1 MNFEHI
7 FNELEIEA
15 DPFALCELQGRC
27 DLGLGRQ
34 SIATLHY
41 ILGGRGEIIFRGH
54 PPIEV
59 NRGTLVLVPALQTH
73 ILRSFGDN
81 QRPLP
86 DCHPA
91 ELDLVHYLHTAD
103 DNLPKNKLLAVCS
116 QVNVGLRGISNLID
130 LVREPIVEH
139 VEPISPMADSLDQL
153 LQELSAPKLGSRA
166 MIEVL
171 LKQCM
176 ILLLRNR
183 LASRDKR
190 FDWMAALIDEKLW
203 VALRLMLEAPGK
215 PHSVES
221 LAEAAGM
228 SRSTFAK
235 RFFTAYG
242 KGPMELLRNLRMLR
256 AASLLTDSD
265 LPVKRIA
272 ELVGFQ
278 SRSAFTRKFENIVGT
293 SPGKYRSQ
301 ARRK

>member
-1 MNFEHI
+1 MSFEHV
-7 FNELEIEA
+7 FNEMEIDA
-15 DPFALCELQGRC
+15 DPFALCELHGRC
-27 DLGLGRQ
+27 DLGLGRL
-34 SIATLHY
+34 SFATLHY
-41 ILGGRGEIIFRGH
+41 ILAGHGEIIFRGH
-54 PPIEV
+54 PPIEI
-59 NRGTLVLVPALQTH
+59 NQGTLVLVPALQSH

-81 QRPLP
+81 QQPLP

-91 ELDLVHYLHTAD
+91 ELDLAHHLQAAD
-103 DNLPKNKLLAVCS
+103 DELPNNKLLAVCS

-130 LVREPIVEH
+130 LVREPIVET
-139 VEPISPMADSLDQL
+139 VEPLSPMADSLDQL
-153 LQELSAPKLGSRA
+153 LRELSAPKLGSRA

-183 LASRDKR
+183 LEARDKR
-190 FDWMAALIDEKLW
+190 FDWMSVLTDEKLW
-203 VALRLMLEAPGK
+203 IALRLMLDMPGNL
-215 PHSVES
+215 HSVES

-242 KGPMELLRNLRMLR
+242 KGPMELLRNLRMHR
-256 AASLLTDSD
+256 AASLLADSD
-265 LPVKRIA
+265 LPIKRIA

-301 ARRK
+301 VRGE

>member
-1 MNFEHI
+1 MSFEHV
-7 FNELEIEA
+7 FSELEIEA
-15 DPFALCELQGRC
+15 DPFALCELRGRC

-34 SIATLHY
+34 SFATLHY
-41 ILGGRGEIIFRGH
+41 ILGGHGEIVFRGL
-54 PPIEV
+54 PPVEIK
-59 NRGTLVLVPALQTH
+59 RGTLVLVPALQSH

-91 ELDLVHYLHTAD
+91 ELDLAHHLHEGED
-103 DNLPKNKLLAVCS
+103 HLPSNKLLAVCS

-130 LVREPIVEH
+130 LVREPIVEY
-139 VEPISPMADSLDQL
+139 VEPLSPMADSLDQL
-153 LQELSAPKLGSRA
+153 LRELSAPKLGSRA

-183 LASRDKR
+183 LESQDKR
-190 FDWMAALIDEKLW
+190 LDWMAALNDEKLW
-203 VALRLMLEAPGK
+203 GALRLMLDMPGNL
-215 PHSVES
+215 HSVES

-242 KGPMELLRNLRMLR
+242 KGPMELLRNLRMHR
-256 AASLLTDSD
+256 AASLLATSD

-272 ELVGFQ
+272 ELVGFH
-278 SRSAFTRKFENIVGT
+278 SRSAFTRKFEGIVGT

-301 ARRK
+301 VRGD